1 MRLKDDVET
10 MYRLICGGVVRPTV
24 RQVKKALG
32 DSGPSYELLRKWRD
46 PKSPVFPSQHQ
57 LLYLL
62 GKVSEMCPD
71 DTSGRQTWISGVLYN
86 WWAAT
91 KAEYAAMG
99 GLYLPPFDLVGPVE
113 VQDA

>member
-1 MRLKDDVET
+1 MRLKEDVE
-10 MYRLICGGVVRPTV
+10 MIYRLICGGVVRPTV

-62 GKVSEMCPD
+62 AKVGEVCPD
-71 DTSGRQTWISGVLYN
+71 NTSGRETWILSVLHN
-86 WWAAT
+86 WWSAT

-99 GLYLPPFDLVGPVE
+99 GLYLPPVQLVGGE